1 MAESKTTHEVEAK
14 LSAKDDGMSAV
25 LERIE
30 TALAAL
36 NATCQKISEIMI
48 RARDAGATKTINQVS
63 EEVKSLDKAE
73 ATPEITADNRA
84 GPEVAEAQK
93 EIEKLDDTK
102 AEAVLEAKNEVTP
115 EAEQAADSVQS
126 VPEESMTALEA
137 ANHVTPAAEQAADSV
152 SSIPESDTVSLEAE
166 DHVSGTVDDVVD
178 SLGRLE
184 DKAETT
190 KKKLGESLSFGI
202 GSAVGQKALGILT
215 DSLKSIST
223 GAVEVGQSFDASM
236 SKVKALQGNKL
247 LAGDFEA
254 LTEAARKA
262 GAETQFSATQA
273 SEALQYMALAGWD
286 AEKSVDTLPAVLNLA
301 AASGMDLA
309 RASDIVTDYVSAFSN
324 SNIEAAE
331 MVDLLSFAQS
341 NSNTTTDELAE
352 AWRSCAANLNAAGQ
366 DVQTTTSFLEAMA
379 NQGLKG
385 SEAGTAMAAMMRD
398 ITQQMENG
406 AIAIGKTT
414 VAVQDEHGNFRD
426 LTAIMKDVESATAGM
441 GDAEKA
447 AALSAT
453 FTADSQRGLNL
464 LLNEGM
470 DKVAGYEEALR
481 HCGGAAEQAAKTMN
495 DNLAGDLKTQ
505 AAAWESLQITIS
517 NKVEPAMRSIVQA
530 ATKATGGLDRLV
542 KGWDT
547 WKAGMKSNASQ
558 EALEAFNKLSAPMK
572 DLYAI
577 FQNLQTAWGKFKQGF
592 AESGAIEALKS
603 AVSAVR
609 DAFLSLGVSMSG
621 SAARGAESFG
631 QTLGRL
637 VKIIAD
643 AISAVA
649 GFMKR
654 LNTNGFGQA
663 IAGVAGVIAAFK
675 GFDKLKSLN
684 PLGGFLKNFKKGTS
698 SAAKTARSSR
708 STIAQIFES
717 LGSVLTSA
725 GTAISAVFQGIGKA
739 IGSLNI
745 TGAASFVVVIAG
757 MTAAFL
763 ALAACQSVVLPFL
776 QGLSD
781 ILVSL
786 VNGALQAVAGF
797 LVALSPIMKTMAEAL
812 SALSPLVV
820 AFGEALAAAAP
831 FVEALGAAIGTVV
844 TAIGGAAAQIAT
856 ALAPI
861 VEIVGGVFTQCVAI
875 VSDAVVRIVEA
886 LAPYIPEVTRLAEV
900 TAQIVE
906 SVTGAFNTLVSNI
919 APIIQSITDLV
930 TALGDSI
937 ATVFDSIASVIT
949 SVGGVITGILDSI
962 AGIIDSIGKAA
973 LNAGKGFEALAR
985 GIETITSLNIWDMG
999 ASLAAV
1005 ATGLASIGSS
1015 AGSVRTASDAMSSL
1029 IGSIDAAASGFS
1041 RAFST
1046 IVQGAQTG
1054 MSGAVSAVRSG
1065 GATISA
1071 TMKSAAVQANAVF
1084 KSSFTILP
1092 NIVRQAMSALSS
1104 AVSSGSRSASSAA
1117 RSGAQGVVSAFRSG
1131 YSGAYSAGAYIGQ
1144 GLANGMYSALGT
1156 VRAAATELAAQAQ
1169 KAIEAKAKIASPS
1182 KVTTKDGEFIGIGLA
1197 KGIESMK
1204 KRVWNAAEELVSYGG
1219 LSDPL
1224 RAAFAGGDFSVDG
1237 DYRLVVEVNPDLHLD
1252 INGREFARATASD
1265 TRKELDRRSAF
1276 EKRLE
1281 GK

>member
-215 DSLKSIST
+215 DSLKSVST

-331 MVDLLSFAQS
+331 MVDLLSFAQA
-341 NSNTTTDELAE
+341 NSNTTTDQLAE
-352 AWRSCAANLNAAGQ
+352 AWRNCAANLNAAGQ

-505 AAAWESLQITIS
+505 ASAWESLQITIS

-530 ATKATGGLDRLV
+530 ATKVTGGLDQLV

-547 WKAGMKSNASQ
+547 WQAGMKSNTTEKAQ
-558 EALEAFNKLSAPMK
+558 EAFNKLSAPMK
-572 DLYAI
+572 DLYAV

-631 QTLGRL
+631 QALGRL

-643 AISAVA
+643 AVSAVA
-649 GFMKR
+649 GFMKK
-654 LNTNGFGQA
+654 LNAHGFGQA

-698 SAAKTARSSR
+698 SAAKTARSSK
-708 STIAQIFES
+708 STIAQVFES

-757 MTAAFL
+757 LTAAFI
-763 ALAACQSVVLPFL
+763 ALAACQNVVLPFL

-831 FVEALGAAIGTVV
+831 FVEALGTAIGTV
-844 TAIGGAAAQIAT
+844 AEAAGSAVAAIAT
-856 ALAPI
+856 ALSPI
-861 VEIVGGVFTQCVAI
+861 VEIIGGVFTTAVQI
-875 VSDAVVRIVEA
+875 VSDAVVQIVEA
-886 LAPYIPEVTRLAEV
+886 LAPYTPEITKLAD
-900 TAQIVE
+900 I
-906 SVTGAFNTLVSNI
+906 TGQTIQAICETFQTLLSSI
-919 APIIQSITDLV
+919 APIIDSITELISS
-930 TALGDSI
+930 LGDTI
-937 ATVFDSIASVIT
+937 AAVFDSIAGVVE

-962 AGIIDSIGKAA
+962 AGIIDSIGNAA
-973 LNAGKGFEALAR
+973 LNAGKGFEALAG
-985 GIETITSLNIWDMG
+985 GIKTITGLNIWDMG

-1005 ATGLASIGSS
+1005 ATGLAGIGSS
-1015 AGSVRTASDAMSSL
+1015 AGSVRTASEAMSSL
-1029 IGSIDAAASGFS
+1029 ISSIDAAASGSSRVFSSIAQSAQSGMNTAASVVRAGGAAISAGLKTTSNQASTAFKNGFS
-1041 RAFST
+1041 R
-1046 IVQGAQTG
+1046 
-1054 MSGAVSAVRSG
+1054 
-1065 GATISA
+1065 
-1071 TMKSAAVQANAVF
+1071 
-1084 KSSFTILP
+1084 LP
-1092 NIVRQAMSALSS
+1092 QIVRQAMASVTSG
-1104 AVSSGSRSASSAA
+1104 VSSGSQNASNAA
-1117 RSGAQGVVSAFRSG
+1117 RSGALSIVSAFGSAQ
-1131 YSGAYSAGAYIGQ
+1131 SGAYSAGAYIGQ

-1156 VRAAATELAAQAQ
+1156 VRAAAAELAAQAQ

-1204 KRVWNAAEELVSYGG
+1204 KRVWNAAEELVSYSS